1 MTKPLDEHSPH
12 YSIKQKRI
20 CRVLN
25 LVCQLSRCDDL
36 GALGRAHRAVQWLA
50 KQDADHATLANGL
63 GFSKSDSV
71 SGRNLAMWP
80 TERVILSTI
89 LGPMAVRLARKY
101 RRQLPHEYLVD
112 RPKQRDLKSEPFMFQ
127 PSA

>member
-25 LVCQLSRCDDL
+25 LVCQLSRCDDPK
-36 GALGRAHRAVQWLA
+36 ALVRAHKAVQWLA

-63 GFSKSDSV
+63 GFRNPTAYRAEISRN
-71 SGRNLAMWP
+71 GRPREGDRIIDTWP
-80 TERVILSTI
+80 DGRPTGKKIPSTV
-89 LGPMAVRLARKY
+89 AARIPC
-101 RRQLPHEYLVD
+101 RQPE
-112 RPKQRDLKSEPFMFQ
+112 
-127 PSA
+127 AG